1 MLWVRLPLSL
11 NQFSDELTLYIE
23 MPRTVAIQRER
34 LAIQTEKEANVK
46 EELRKWPSLSS
57 PITEDKFNDE
67 LTDVS
72 HFQRDYIDI
81 IPHEWTAVSVS
92 LSEDRS
98 ELYVSKFQAGQSPFL
113 LRLPLGRHNS
123 RDADEEVF
131 GFEQGRSELLEIID
145 LANYSTHD
153 ARDMTKSGAKSE

>member
-1 MLWVRLPLSL
+1 
-11 NQFSDELTLYIE
+11 

-34 LAIQTEKEANVK
+34 LAIRTGKEANVK

-57 PITEDKFNDE
+57 PIMEEKLFYDE

-81 IPHEWTAVSVS
+81 IPHDWTAVSVS
-92 LSEDRS
+92 LSEDRG

-131 GFEQGRSELLEIID
+131 GFEQGRSELLEIFD

-153 ARDMTKSGAKSE
+153 ARD